1 MLKRSLLL
9 AAASVV
15 ALAGLGSTAPAL
27 AQGGSY
33 PSKPLK
39 IIVPYPP
46 GGFNDTLARTL
57 SVKLQAAWG
66 QPVLVENRP
75 GGATVIGL
83 DQVAKAPADG
93 YTLAIVPFS
102 FAVNPFI
109 FAKLPYDSQK
119 DFTPITL
126 AATTANLLAV
136 HPSLPVNS
144 VKELIALAKAK
155 PGSLS
160 YASTG
165 IGSSN
170 HLSMEKFKQMA
181 GVDITHVP
189 YKGSGPAVTD
199 LIGGQVQVMFD
210 NISNVLPHVKSGKL
224 KVLAVTTPARSP
236 LLPEVPT
243 VAESGVPGYEVAVWF
258 GIAAPAGTPKPVV
271 DKLNGEIVNVLK
283 QSDVK
288 AQFAALGVEAVGTG
302 AEAFAAHIAAQRTMW
317 SKVVRDAGVTPE

>member
-15 ALAGLGSTAPAL
+15 ALAGLGGTAPAL
-27 AQGGSY
+27 AQGGGY
-33 PSKPLK
+33 PSKPIK
-39 IIVPYPP
+39 IVVPYPP
-46 GGFNDTLARTL
+46 GGFNDTLARTV
-57 SVKLQAAWG
+57 SAKLQTAWG

-75 GGATVIGL
+75 GGATVIGI
-83 DQVAKAPADG
+83 DQVAKAPPDG
-93 YTLAIVPFS
+93 HTLVIVPFS

-119 DFTPITL
+119 DFAPVTL

-136 HPSLPVNS
+136 HPSLPVSS
-144 VKELIALAKAK
+144 VKELIAMAKAK

-243 VAESGVPGYEVAVWF
+243 VTESGVPGYEVAVWF
-258 GIAAPAGTPKPVV
+258 GLAAPAGTPKPVI
-271 DKLNGEIVNVLK
+271 DKLNDGIVNVLK
-283 QSDVK
+283 QPDVK
-288 AQFAALGVEAVGTG
+288 AQFAALGVEAVGSSP
-302 AEAFAAHIAAQRTMW
+302 EAFAAHIAAQRTMW